1 MSKMDRLID
10 HLIERDG
17 LYYEGNSQIP
27 YTGIAVR
34 YYAEEGT
41 RNVKKYI
48 EGVEDRSWG
57 STTSFSLDPSKKIF
71 PYTAFGADLE
81 GGNFFE
87 DGVIRDGTL
96 YTMPGDYGW

>member
-1 MSKMDRLID
+1 MDRLID

-27 YTGIAVR
+27 YTGIAVC
-34 YYAEEGT
+34 YYAEEGI

-57 STTSFSLDPSKKIF
+57 FYNLFLFRSI
-71 PYTAFGADLE
+71 
-81 GGNFFE
+81 
-87 DGVIRDGTL
+87 
-96 YTMPGDYGW
+96 

>member
-27 YTGIAVR
+27 YTGIAVC
-34 YYAEEGT
+34 YYAEEGI

>member
-34 YYAEEGT
+34 YYYEEGT
-41 RNVKKYI
+41 RNLKKYI
-48 EGVEDRSWG
+48 EGVEDRSAG
-57 STTSFSLDPSKKIF
+57 FTSSFSIDPSKPIF
-71 PYTAFGADLE
+71 PYNTLDVKGN
-81 GGNFFE
+81 NFFE

>member
-1 MSKMDRLID
+1 MDRLID

-27 YTGIAVR
+27 YTGIAVC
-34 YYAEEGT
+34 YYAEEGI

>member
-41 RNVKKYI
+41 RNLKKYI
-48 EGVEDRSWG
+48 EGVEDRSAG
-57 STTSFSLDPSKKIF
+57 FTSSFSLDPSKKIF
-71 PYTAFGADLE
+71 PYTVFNPDLE

>member
-27 YTGIAVR
+27 YTGIAVC
-34 YYAEEGT
+34 YYAEEGI

-71 PYTAFGADLE
+71 PYTVFDPDLE